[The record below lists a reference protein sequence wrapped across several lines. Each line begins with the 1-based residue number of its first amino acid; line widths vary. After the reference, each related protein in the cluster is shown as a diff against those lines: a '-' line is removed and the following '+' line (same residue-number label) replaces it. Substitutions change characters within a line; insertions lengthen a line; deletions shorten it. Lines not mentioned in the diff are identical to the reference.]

1 MRLTERRQG
10 FLGCWLLIAGACLC
24 ACGAEP
30 AAYANGAA
38 GVAGAAPTVG
48 ASSGAGGSAPTTP
61 GVVPSGGA
69 GAGSP
74 VQAGDAAPS
83 LGGSGGSAG
92 SGAPVASGEVSFHK
106 DIRPIIEGRC
116 LSCHVDGGAGP
127 FPLDSYQ
134 KVQEAGALVV
144 AAVTSRRMPPWL
156 ADDTDCMKMRHNQ
169 RLSDTQLGLFTAWMD
184 GGFPEG
190 DPAHFVAL
198 NEEKVREVGE
208 PTVVMKATTPVSLSR
223 GREWYD
229 CVPMQTVREDT
240 WVTAIQ
246 VVPDKDEYVHHA
258 IVNVG
263 GGQCSALGILADNV
277 YSFRPGSQRL
287 VFEEGDAMLIPA
299 GSRIAVQFH
308 YNTRFATAASSDQ
321 SELHLWTLPAGQM
334 PQRVVKRMPNHD
346 MAISIPVG
354 AVDQRE
360 GEPATVTREYAPA
373 GAEIIGISPHMHYLG
388 QTFHET
394 LNKGDGSEVCLVDIP
409 DWNQDWQLDYFYNPA
424 DYIPVSS
431 GDVVRQTCTF
441 SNRPEDQGRDPEGN
455 LFTPVWTTYGED
467 TRQEMCLG
475 YIWFRH
481 PL

>member
-1 MRLTERRQG
+1 LVG
-10 FLGCWLLIAGACLC
+10 LWLAAVSAGLC

-30 AAYANGAA
+30 AGYENRG
-38 GVAGAAPTVG
+38 G
-48 ASSGAGGSAPTTP
+48 SGAGGASAIDSPIGASGSSSIAP
-61 GVVPSGGA
+61 GVPPVGGAGAGAPVAQAGSAAPSGGA
-69 GAGSP
+69 GASG
-74 VQAGDAAPS
+74 AAAPVVP
-83 LGGSGGSAG
+83 GG
-92 SGAPVASGEVSFHK
+92 VSFHK

-156 ADDTDCMKMRHNQ
+156 ADDTDCMKMRFNQ
-169 RLSDTQLGLFTAWMD
+169 RLSDAQVALFTAWMD
-184 GGFPEG
+184 GGFAEG
-190 DPAHFVAL
+190 DPATFAAL
-198 NEEKVREVGE
+198 SEEKVREVGE
-208 PTVVMKATTPVSLSR
+208 PTIIMKAARAVSLSR
-223 GREWYD
+223 GREWYE
-229 CVPMQTVREDT
+229 CVPMQTLSEDT

-299 GSRIAVQFH
+299 RSTIAVQFH
-308 YNTRFATAASSDQ
+308 YNTRFAAAASSDQ

-360 GEPATVTREYAPA
+360 GEPATISSEYARA

-394 LNKGDGSEVCLVDIP
+394 LDKRDGTEVCLVDIP

-455 LFTPVWTTYGED
+455 LFTPVYTTYGED